1 MSSIRLTVCTFAVLT
16 MSGQVVRSGSVGG
29 SLRDSS
35 GHGVAAATVQL
46 RTSGQTLT
54 VKTDSEGLYRFTAA
68 PGSTYTLR
76 AEISGQGVAI
86 FGPFAL
92 APREAKTVDLTLAP
106 IERPD
111 FFDQPSFIVAGVTD
125 SSNRGGHGSDTILRS
140 SEALTRDAASL
151 SKAPGDTATLSA
163 ESLRETLEREP
174 NNAGL
179 HHALAD
185 AEERRGSALEAV
197 REYQRAAELDAS
209 ERNVFD
215 WGSEL
220 MLHRASEPAIEVFT
234 KGSRLYPRSV
244 RMLLGLAVALYS
256 RGLYD
261 QAVQRFFE
269 ATDLNPNDSSPYL
282 FLSKV
287 QSSAIT
293 RTDGFVERLGRFAK
307 LHPEIAWA
315 DYAYA
320 VSLWKQGN
328 AALDANAIAQ
338 VRSLLEKAIRLDPN
352 LAAAHLQLGI
362 LCAAQNDFPRAITAY
377 QEAVEIDPGLE
388 EAHYRLAQAY
398 VRTGDGVRAQK
409 EFELHDRLAKESEER
424 FERERRQIRQFVVEL
439 RGHASQP
446 Q

>member
-1 MSSIRLTVCTFAVLT
+1 
-16 MSGQVVRSGSVGG
+16 
-29 SLRDSS
+29 
-35 GHGVAAATVQL
+35 
-46 RTSGQTLT
+46 
-54 VKTDSEGLYRFTAA
+54 VKTDSEGLYRFKAA

-76 AEISGQGVAI
+76 AEMSGQSETT
-86 FGPFAL
+86 FGPFVL
-92 APREAKTVDLTLAP
+92 SPDGAKTVDLTLVP
-106 IERPD
+106 IERPA

-151 SKAPGDTATLSA
+151 SKAPGNTATPSA
-163 ESLRETLEREP
+163 ESLREALEREP

-185 AEERRGSALEAV
+185 AEERRGSALDAV
-197 REYQRAAELDAS
+197 REYQRAAEMDAT

-244 RMLLGLAVALYS
+244 RMLLGLAVALYA

-261 QAVQRFFE
+261 QSAQRFFE
-269 ATDLNPNDSSPYL
+269 ATDLNPDDPSPYL

-293 RTDGFVERLGRFAK
+293 GTDGFVERLGRIAR

-320 VSLWKQGN
+320 ASLWKQGN
-328 AALDANAIAQ
+328 GALGTTAVAR
-338 VRSLLEKAIRLDPN
+338 VRSLLEKAIRLDPK

-362 LCAAQNDFPRAITAY
+362 VCAAQNDFPQAITAY
-377 QEAVEIDPGLE
+377 QEAVKIDPGLE

-398 VRTGDGVRAQK
+398 VRAGDGMRAQK
-409 EFELHDRLAKESEER
+409 EFELHGRLAKESEER
-424 FERERRQIRQFVVEL
+424 FERERHEIQQFVIEL
-439 RGHASQP
+439 RGRASQP